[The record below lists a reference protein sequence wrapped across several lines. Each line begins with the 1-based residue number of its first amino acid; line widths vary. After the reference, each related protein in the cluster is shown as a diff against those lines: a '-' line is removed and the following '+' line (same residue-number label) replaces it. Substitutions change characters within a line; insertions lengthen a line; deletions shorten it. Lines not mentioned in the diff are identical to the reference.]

1 MMEVKNISYH
11 YHGGGEV
18 LKDVNVTLEQGQF
31 LAILGNNGVGKS
43 TLLKCLNK
51 ILKADS
57 GELLLDGESI
67 LQMSNHQVSRRIAFV
82 SQTVPNTQMTVHDVV
97 MLGRRPYM
105 KWGFTEKDHQIVHSA
120 MERLNLESLRGRFLN
135 QLSGGERQ
143 KVMLAR
149 ALAQQPKLLL
159 LDEPSSS
166 LDIHNQYQVLEIV
179 RELCH
184 QDGLTAVVVIH
195 DLNLALR
202 FYDRFLLLRQGQ
214 VYANGDY
221 RVLTPEALKAVY
233 QIDGRV
239 VEVENQK
246 WFWWNRESTERGR
259 TDNHGRE
266 QSVVEK
272 MCGVSRARM
281 RRPDHWLQGLAI
293 CHRASEAGAGRRR
306 KRGMPVGG

>member
-18 LKDVNVTLEQGQF
+18 LKDVNFTLEQGQF

-57 GELLLDGESI
+57 GELFLDGENI
-67 LQMSNHQVSRRIAFV
+67 LQMSNHQVSQRIAFV

-120 MERLNLESLRGRFLN
+120 MDRLNLEALRGRFLN

-159 LDEPSSS
+159 LDEPTSS

-184 QDGLTAVVVIH
+184 HDGLTAVVVIH

-202 FYDRFLLLRQGQ
+202 FCDRFLLLRQGQ

-221 RVLTPEALKAVY
+221 RILTPEALKAVY

-239 VEVENQK
+239 VEVENQ
-246 WFWWNRESTERGR
+246 RMVLVES
-259 TDNHGRE
+259 
-266 QSVVEK
+266 
-272 MCGVSRARM
+272 
-281 RRPDHWLQGLAI
+281 
-293 CHRASEAGAGRRR
+293 
-306 KRGMPVGG
+306 